1 MLPRAATEHPLPT
14 ANRELARANDRVVT
28 DYLERFTA
36 QHFADRV
43 RVRLVELLSSGV
55 AHEDEVARSLHVSRR
70 TLQRRL
76 AEQGTNYKTLFDE
89 ARRELALRYIG
100 EQGMSIK
107 EATYVL
113 GFSEPSNFTRAF
125 KRWTGASPSQYREQA
140 GR

>member
-1 MLPRAATEHPLPT
+1 
-14 ANRELARANDRVVT
+14 LARANDRVVT

-55 AHEDEVARSLHVSRR
+55 THEDEVARSLHVSRR

-125 KRWTGASPSQYREQA
+125 KRWTGASPSQYFEQA